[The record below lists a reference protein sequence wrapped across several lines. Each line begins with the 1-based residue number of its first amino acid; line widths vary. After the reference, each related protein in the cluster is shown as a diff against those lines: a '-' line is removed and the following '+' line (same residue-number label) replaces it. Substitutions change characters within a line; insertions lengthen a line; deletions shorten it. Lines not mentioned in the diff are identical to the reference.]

1 MKGRR
6 LSVPSNFA
14 GRTLTCGIDVY
25 GDCLFTT
32 ESEIRRHP
40 ERAKAFLAASL
51 RETNCLP
58 EEKITQGSVE
68 A

>member
-1 MKGRR
+1 MKGRG
-6 LSVPSNFA
+6 LSVPSDFA
-14 GRTLTCGIDVY
+14 SRTLTCGIDVY

-32 ESEIRRHP
+32 ESEIRRHS
-40 ERAKAFLAASL
+40 ERAKAFLAASI

-58 EEKITQGSVE
+58 EEKIAQGSAE